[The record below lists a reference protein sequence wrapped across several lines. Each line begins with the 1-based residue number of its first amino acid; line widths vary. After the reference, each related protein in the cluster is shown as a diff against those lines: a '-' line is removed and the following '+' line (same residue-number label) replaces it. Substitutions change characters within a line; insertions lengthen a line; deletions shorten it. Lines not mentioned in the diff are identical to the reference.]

1 MGRGARSA
9 AGGGPRGF
17 GVQAGAERG
26 EQRSGLGEA
35 LVVFGRVVGVGDDAA
50 AGAEPDPARRELEGA
65 DRDVELEARDRG
77 AVADRA
83 GVDLARRRLQLVDDL
98 EGAHLRGAGD
108 RAGREGRPDQV
119 AVGGAG
125 AERAADRGDE
135 VPDPRVRL
143 GAEQAGHGD
152 AAGDADPAEVV
163 AYQVDDHHVLRAVLR
178 RALQGGPLRFG
189 LVTVGLVA
197 GRRAL
202 DGLGLDAAA
211 GAAQEQLGR
220 KARHRAARHGEE
232 RRVRGRQGGR
242 RLAERVERVA
252 AEAGL
257 RAQADVGLE
266 DVPLPDVLDRRA
278 DRRPVPRRGRDQPE
292 VAALEIAGVRGRF
305 RGPPRQILEPLL
317 HGLAISAQRLEEPL
331 PRRPV
336 PAQHMVVPAEP
347 PRGQPPRA
355 GRRQRLARGAVP
367 QVADPPAAERR
378 VRAGTR
384 VRRAGAGSAPSRTS
398 SSGPLALLRISRGR
412 DPTMSQPP
420 AHAPN
425 SATGCGS
432 ARTRRSTCAG
442 VRSQLSGLRTRRMSG
457 MRRR

>member
-1 MGRGARSA
+1 MPPPAPSQTRP
-9 AGGGPRGF
+9 AG
-17 GVQAGAERG
+17 
-26 EQRSGLGEA
+26 
-35 LVVFGRVVGVGDDAA
+35 
-50 AGAEPDPARRELEGA
+50 ELEGA
-65 DRDVELEARDRG
+65 DRDVELEARHRA

-98 EGAHLRGAGD
+98 ERAHLRGAGD

-125 AERAADRGDE
+125 AERAADRGDQ

-163 AYQVDDHHVLRAVLR
+163 AHQVDDHHVLGAILR
-178 RALQGGPLRFG
+178 RALQGGSLRFG
-189 LVTVGLVA
+189 LVAVGLVA
-197 GRRAL
+197 GAVPLMGLDSTRLPARRRNSSGKGSPPRHPARSGTRRTGAPGRPPPGRTRRAGRRGSRPPRAGRCWPGRCPPARCTRPSGGPPPGAPQGTGPAGSRRSGSRRGQETVPRPAVT
-202 DGLGLDAAA
+202 DPRTVAPWPRHQCTAPRRTTPPSPGPCAAHGRTSRTTTRAAA
-211 GAAQEQLGR
+211 A
-220 KARHRAARHGEE
+220 
-232 RRVRGRQGGR
+232 
-242 RLAERVERVA
+242 
-252 AEAGL
+252 
-257 RAQADVGLE
+257 
-266 DVPLPDVLDRRA
+266 
-278 DRRPVPRRGRDQPE
+278 
-292 VAALEIAGVRGRF
+292 
-305 RGPPRQILEPLL
+305 
-317 HGLAISAQRLEEPL
+317 
-331 PRRPV
+331 
-336 PAQHMVVPAEP
+336 
-347 PRGQPPRA
+347 A

-384 VRRAGAGSAPSRTS
+384 IRQRRADSAPSRTS
-398 SSGPLALLRISRGR
+398 SSGPLALLCTSRGR

-432 ARTRRSTCAG
+432 ARTRRSTCTG